1 MSETPTNPTPAVP
14 PAASPASPS
23 AKAPASAQASAG
35 TPGDRPAA
43 PQPAPASP
51 APVTPAAAPAPKP
64 AEPVKFTSRPMRIGV
79 YHFLN
84 VQPLTW
90 EMSKHH
96 KIIEVAPNQMS
107 KLLKEGKVDVAI
119 APIGAYIRDPSLQ
132 IVPIAAVGCKGPV
145 KSVRLI
151 SNEPLSR
158 TQRLF
163 VDDRSETS
171 VLLARL
177 ILKKWYGVKNL
188 DVKPVDMASF
198 HPQQV
203 KPWEAV
209 LQFGDLALES
219 APSGMT
225 VTDLGEEWFLR
236 TQKPFVFAVWMT
248 NSVPVA
254 REIEQDL
261 LACRNEGV
269 KHFQEIADSYSGI
282 WVFHRNQAKEYL
294 EKNIRYEYGPE
305 EVKGHQEFQRLLKE
319 EGLIF

>member
-1 MSETPTNPTPAVP
+1 
-14 PAASPASPS
+14 
-23 AKAPASAQASAG
+23 
-35 TPGDRPAA
+35 
-43 PQPAPASP
+43 
-51 APVTPAAAPAPKP
+51 
-64 AEPVKFTSRPMRIGV
+64 MRIGV

-107 KLLKEGKVDVAI
+107 KLLKEGRVDVAI
-119 APIGAYIRDPSLQ
+119 APIAAYIKDPSLQ

-177 ILKKWYGVKNL
+177 ILKKWYGVKGL
-188 DVKPVDMASF
+188 KVVSVDMANF

-209 LQFGDLALES
+209 LQFGDIALES

-225 VTDLGEEWFLR
+225 VTDLGEEWFFH

-269 KHFQEIADSYSGI
+269 KHFQEIADSYPGI
-282 WVFHRNQAKEYL
+282 WVFHHNQAKEYL

>member
-1 MSETPTNPTPAVP
+1 
-14 PAASPASPS
+14 
-23 AKAPASAQASAG
+23 
-35 TPGDRPAA
+35 
-43 PQPAPASP
+43 
-51 APVTPAAAPAPKP
+51 
-64 AEPVKFTSRPMRIGV
+64 MRIGV

-84 VQPLTW
+84 VQPLAW
-90 EMSKHH
+90 DLDKHH
-96 KIIEVAPNQMS
+96 KVIEAAPNQMA
-107 KLLKEGKVDVAI
+107 KMLKDGRLDVAI
-119 APIGAYIRDPSLQ
+119 APMGAYVKDNSLQ

-145 KSVRLI
+145 KTVRML
-151 SNEPLSR
+151 SYDPLPQ

-177 ILKKWYGVKNL
+177 ILKKWYGVKGL
-188 DVKPVDMASF
+188 KVVPVDMEHF
-198 HPQQV
+198 HPNQV

-209 LQFGDLALES
+209 LQFGDIALES

-236 TQKPFVFAVWMT
+236 TQLPFIFAVWMT
-248 NSVPVA
+248 NSVPIA

-261 LACRNEGV
+261 LSCRNEGV
-269 KHFQEIADSYSGI
+269 KHYQEIADNYKGI
-282 WVFHRNQAKEYL
+282 WIFHHAQAKDYL

-305 EVKGHQEFQRLLKE
+305 EAKGHQEFQRLLKE